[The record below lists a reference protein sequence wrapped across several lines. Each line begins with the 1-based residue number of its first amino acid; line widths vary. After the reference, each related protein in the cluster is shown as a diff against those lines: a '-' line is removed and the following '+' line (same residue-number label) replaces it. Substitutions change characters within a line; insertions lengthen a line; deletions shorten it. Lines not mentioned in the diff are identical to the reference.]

1 MKWEKRSTFNTIE
14 EVVLNNSGLT
24 KEEFFVDENKKY
36 RIDNLKEVAEL
47 ITDCV
52 NKKLKITIIG
62 DYDADGIN
70 ASAIMKMAIDSIGGQ
85 VTVRLPKRFSE
96 GFGLSEKIVDEIDS
110 GLLITVDNGIAA
122 IDAVK
127 KAKDKGLI
135 VIVTD
140 HHLPNED
147 ENGNKMIPDADI
159 VIDPNAIDNSA
170 DFNGYCGA
178 GIAYKIAEELIP
190 DNKVLLSKLICF
202 AAIGTVADVMP
213 LIHEN
218 RRIVEKGL
226 KNMTYSKSRTKGL
239 ESILR
244 VCELNKHITSTNIG
258 FKIGPMINA
267 PGRLYDDGANISL
280 NALIHD
286 STYDEKIGLKLNEIN
301 EKRKEIIEDA
311 MNRIDI
317 NISTNCLYGDY
328 PLVIYEPN
336 LNEGIIGIIAGR
348 LAEKFNSPTIVFT
361 DSEEPNILKGSGR
374 SACGVDLK
382 ALLDL
387 NANLLYK
394 YGGHESAAGVSIEK
408 DNLYELSDMLKE
420 TIEEPVEDNFNDTIY
435 YDLEI
440 PADKISE
447 TFIELRKYEPFGEG
461 NPRPVFKVNEY
472 RLSPR
477 YSSYF
482 KTMGKDNSV
491 LKVYG
496 VKSSGIGFGMTE
508 KYTELKE
515 PKVLDLIGTISQNFF
530 RDIPELQVEIVDM
543 VSGEQ
548 KIKKSAVSKKLAELA
563 KNRY

>member
-190 DNKVLLSKLICF
+190 DNKVLLSKLIC
-202 AAIGTVADVMP
+202 
-213 LIHEN
+213 
-218 RRIVEKGL
+218 
-226 KNMTYSKSRTKGL
+226 
-239 ESILR
+239 
-244 VCELNKHITSTNIG
+244 
-258 FKIGPMINA
+258 
-267 PGRLYDDGANISL
+267 LY
-280 NALIHD
+280 
-286 STYDEKIGLKLNEIN
+286 
-301 EKRKEIIEDA
+301 
-311 MNRIDI
+311 
-317 NISTNCLYGDY
+317 
-328 PLVIYEPN
+328 
-336 LNEGIIGIIAGR
+336 
-348 LAEKFNSPTIVFT
+348 
-361 DSEEPNILKGSGR
+361 
-374 SACGVDLK
+374 
-382 ALLDL
+382 
-387 NANLLYK
+387 
-394 YGGHESAAGVSIEK
+394 
-408 DNLYELSDMLKE
+408 
-420 TIEEPVEDNFNDTIY
+420 
-435 YDLEI
+435 
-440 PADKISE
+440 
-447 TFIELRKYEPFGEG
+447 
-461 NPRPVFKVNEY
+461 
-472 RLSPR
+472 
-477 YSSYF
+477 
-482 KTMGKDNSV
+482 
-491 LKVYG
+491 
-496 VKSSGIGFGMTE
+496 
-508 KYTELKE
+508 
-515 PKVLDLIGTISQNFF
+515 
-530 RDIPELQVEIVDM
+530 
-543 VSGEQ
+543 
-548 KIKKSAVSKKLAELA
+548 
-563 KNRY
+563 